1 MGSRVRAQIVL
12 VGSAGV
18 HNHVKSSCR
27 SLCSHLFRLCDGSSS
42 AAKQGP
48 NKPCFAGKRRSKQ
61 SPTSAA
67 LVTTTPSPPGD
78 FTRAARVR
86 HAAYVIYGDDETT
99 VQRTTNLL
107 QPVASVN
114 TSSSEK
120 KPGSGIAQPLLAA
133 HVLGYPC
140 NAPPGATVALLLSP
154 GSAPK
159 VDLCQ
164 LLSRPRSTNVGRDL
178 GPCRESG
185 RRSDRAMFG
194 PRPVLNP
201 ILHLTATGPTGLAK

>member
-1 MGSRVRAQIVL
+1 MWCCSSLRVLRDDLGTMDDTSHGMGSRVRAERGL

-18 HNHVKSSCR
+18 HNHVKSASCR
-27 SLCSHLFRLCDGSSS
+27 GLCSHLFRLCHGCETISMFGHGQLAVFFAGRTLRLGSSG

-61 SPTSAA
+61 EKGNVERGTTTA
-67 LVTTTPSPPGD
+67 LVANTPTPPHD
-78 FTRAARVR
+78 EFTRAIGVC
-86 HAAYVIYGDDETT
+86 HGAYVIYGNDETT

-133 HVLGYPC
+133 HVLG
-140 NAPPGATVALLLSP
+140 
-154 GSAPK
+154 
-159 VDLCQ
+159 
-164 LLSRPRSTNVGRDL
+164 
-178 GPCRESG
+178 
-185 RRSDRAMFG
+185 
-194 PRPVLNP
+194 
-201 ILHLTATGPTGLAK
+201 